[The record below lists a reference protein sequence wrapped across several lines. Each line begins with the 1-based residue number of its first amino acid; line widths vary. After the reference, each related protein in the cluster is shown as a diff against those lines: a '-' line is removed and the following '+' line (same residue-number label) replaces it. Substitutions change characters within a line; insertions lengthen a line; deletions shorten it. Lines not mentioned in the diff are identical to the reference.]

1 MLNLQGTRHKL
12 KNSHSTQ
19 SACRAT
25 YQSLNE
31 ATKISSKG
39 RREVSNTKDRSIDHI
54 DVDSITEHNRDDD
67 SITEH
72 KRQSNICEGQ

>member
-1 MLNLQGTRHKL
+1 MLNLQGTRHIL

-31 ATKISSKG
+31 ATKISSKS
-39 RREVSNTKDRSIDHI
+39 RREVSNTKDRSIHH
-54 DVDSITEHNRDDD
+54 TDDD